1 MRQQTFL
8 TQIFNFYSLRPNRIK
23 IRKGQNGRAL
33 AFDPRRA
40 SVRDGLGHDDRQ
52 TVCLATQQTNP
63 KMKANPSFYFLTKP
77 NFSHFYAK

>member
-1 MRQQTFL
+1 MPQQTFL
-8 TQIFNFYSLRPNRIK
+8 TQILNFYSLPPTRIK
-23 IRKGQNGRAL
+23 RRNGQNRRAL

-63 KMKANPSFYFLTKP
+63 KSRQTHLFTF
-77 NFSHFYAK
+77 